1 MQTNIPSS
9 SMKIKLRRNITG
21 KKLTIGI
28 IAMKSSLKNNIP
40 WFLLSGTPSTAKN
53 LFWGDWCKVEQGS
66 GAKFVI
72 GEVLTAS
79 LVKNIISYLEKNLLC
94 KYDGILF
101 ERLSYQTAF
110 LLLTS
115 VAISSDRVRLF
126 PKFCWKVIR
135 LSAAKCKIE
144 RAVIIMWVSIV
155 IGTIRSFC
163 FLIDKISSKN
173 LTSIV
178 YV

>member
-1 MQTNIPSS
+1 MLVNELFISFTWDSSRMQTNIPSS

-79 LVKNIISYLEKNLLC
+79 LVKNIISYLEKKLLC
-94 KYDGILF
+94 KYDGFYLKDYLIKRPSFCLP
-101 ERLSYQTAF
+101 
-110 LLLTS
+110 
-115 VAISSDRVRLF
+115 VWLF
-126 PKFCWKVIR
+126 PVTVYDFFQSFVGKLSGSRR
-135 LSAAKCKIE
+135 LNVKSNGP
-144 RAVIIMWVSIV
+144 S
-155 IGTIRSFC
+155 
-163 FLIDKISSKN
+163 
-173 LTSIV
+173 
-178 YV
+178 